1 MKFKI
6 LKCIALVLSL
16 ICILCFPVGVSAAG
30 QGTDGTEL
38 QVMQPQNLEIHLGED
53 WSGSAFQMNTD
64 AGAYPGVITVGDDGV
79 LRLEIGGSEN
89 YILRYV
95 SSGDAE
101 QSSTEQSHQTDET
114 GAAEEPSEGSEPSE
128 SVSDEDAVPT
138 EMSSEEAEEETVGGI
153 PIKHIALF
161 GGGLILAIGA
171 LVALHFCQ
179 KRGRISDEDND
190 I

>member
-1 MKFKI
+1 MKYKI
-6 LKCIALVLSL
+6 LKCIALILSM
-16 ICILCFPVGVSAAG
+16 ICILCFPIGVSATP

-38 QVMQPQNLEIHLGED
+38 HVMQPQNLEIHLGEH
-53 WSGSAFQMNTD
+53 WSGSAFQLNTD
-64 AGAYPGVITVGDDGV
+64 AGAYPGVITVGEDGV

-95 SSGDAE
+95 SSGD
-101 QSSTEQSHQTDET
+101 TELSQQTDET
-114 GAAEEPSEGSEPSE
+114 GAAEEPSVEPVPSE
-128 SVSDEDAVPT
+128 SVGEEDAVPT
-138 EMSSEEAEEETVGGI
+138 EIPSEEAEEGTVAGI
-153 PIKHIALF
+153 PVKHIALF

-171 LVALHFCQ
+171 LVVLQFCQ

>member
-1 MKFKI
+1 MIKKI
-6 LKCIALVLSL
+6 EKVLLTCIF
-16 ICILCFPVGVSAAG
+16 ILCLAVSVSAAG

-53 WSGSAFQMNTD
+53 WSGSAFQLNTD
-64 AGAYPGVITVGDDGV
+64 AGAYPGDITVGDDGV

-101 QSSTEQSHQTDET
+101 PGSTEQSHQTDET
-114 GAAEEPSEGSEPSE
+114 GATEEPSEESVHSE
-128 SVSDEDAVPT
+128 SVGGKDSMPT
-138 EMSSEEAEEETVGGI
+138 EMSSEEAEQGTVAGI

-179 KRGRISDEDND
+179 KRSRISDEDND